1 MVSQSGL
8 PVQRACQAA
17 GLSRATY
24 YRPVVNWA
32 QRDGPVIEALTTLGA
47 TKPRW
52 GVLEICGSAAEHW
65 TSVESQAV
73 VARLLS
79 VTAESAV
86 ADGV

>member
-24 YRPVVNWA
+24 YRPVVNGA
-32 QRDGPVIEALTTLGA
+32 PRDGPVIEALTTLGA

-52 GVLEICGSAAEHW
+52 GF
-65 TSVESQAV
+65 
-73 VARLLS
+73 
-79 VTAESAV
+79 
-86 ADGV
+86 